1 VWNERHNHRAGQGVN
16 RTASEPPS
24 AGRYNHRVNKLEAFG
39 YIAAQAVR
47 GEITFPTSVN
57 AVLRLQLALDDP
69 DCHIDEAIRL
79 VLAEPQLAARTVAVA
94 NTPAFGGSSAMP
106 VTNVRTAVT
115 RIGYRRLQ
123 ALVASL
129 VVRQFGNRITDPALR
144 AKAEQL
150 WEHTTHVAAIAHS
163 LARRMTGVNPDTAL
177 FAGIVHEVGGFY
189 LLARADEF
197 PGLLDDDPENWGAL
211 CEDVVSAEVMK
222 KLSIPPVVAD
232 AIADMRGGW
241 LNMPPVSLLDTL
253 LMANLYAPVAS
264 PLDTRREA
272 SPEHGES
279 ALDFVFDEATLD
291 EILHEATAT
300 ARAMGDVVLV

>member
-1 VWNERHNHRAGQGVN
+1 M
-16 RTASEPPS
+16 
-24 AGRYNHRVNKLEAFG
+24 NKLEAFG

-57 AVLRLQLALDDP
+57 AVLRLQQALDNP
-69 DCHIDEAIRL
+69 DCHIDETIRL
-79 VLAEPQLAARTVAVA
+79 VLAEPQLAARTVAMA
-94 NTPAFGGSSAMP
+94 NTAAFGGSASMP

-129 VVRQFGNRITDPALR
+129 VVRQFGNRIKDPQLR

-150 WEHTTHVAAIAHS
+150 WEHTTHMAAIAYS
-163 LARRMTGVNPDTAL
+163 LARRVTGVNPDTAL
-177 FAGIVHEVGGFY
+177 FAGIVHEVGAFY

-197 PGLLDDDPENWGAL
+197 PGLLDDDADNWGAL

-222 KLSIPPVVAD
+222 RLSIPQAVSD

-241 LNMPPVSLLDTL
+241 LNMPPGTLLDTL
-253 LMANLYAPVAS
+253 LMANQYAPVPS
-264 PLDTRREA
+264 PLDSRRAPLPPHDENA
-272 SPEHGES
+272 I
-279 ALDFVFDEATLD
+279 DFVFDEVTLA
-291 EILHEATAT
+291 EILSEAAET
-300 ARAMGDVVLV
+300 ARAMGGVALV

>member
-1 VWNERHNHRAGQGVN
+1 M
-16 RTASEPPS
+16 
-24 AGRYNHRVNKLEAFG
+24 NKLEAFG

-94 NTPAFGGSSAMP
+94 NTAAFGGSGGAP
-106 VTNVRTAVT
+106 VTNVRSAVG

-129 VVRQFGNRITDPALR
+129 VVRQFGNRIVDPGLR
-144 AKAEQL
+144 SKAEQL
-150 WEHTTHVAAIAHS
+150 WEHTTHVAAIAYS
-163 LARRMTGVNPDTAL
+163 LARRITGIDPDTAL
-177 FAGIVHEVGGFY
+177 FAGIVHEVGAFY

-222 KLSIPPVVAD
+222 KLSIPPLVAE

-241 LNMPPVSLLDTL
+241 LNMPPSTLLDTL
-253 LMANLYAPVAS
+253 LLANQYAPVPS
-264 PLDTRREA
+264 PLDLTMT
-272 SPEHGES
+272 PLPPHGES
-279 ALDFVFDEATLD
+279 AVDFVFDEQTLD
-291 EILHEATAT
+291 DILLEAAET
-300 ARAMGDVVLV
+300 ARAMGDAALV

>member
-1 VWNERHNHRAGQGVN
+1 MGCHSLARAFVKGTAWRPARHSTGAIISG
-16 RTASEPPS
+16 
-24 AGRYNHRVNKLEAFG
+24 VNKLEAFG

-106 VTNVRTAVT
+106 VTNVRAAVA

-129 VVRQFGNRITDPALR
+129 VVRQFGNRINDPDLR

-150 WEHTTHVAAIAHS
+150 WAHTTHVASIAHS
-163 LARRMTGVNPDTAL
+163 LARRVTGINPDTAL
-177 FAGIVHEVGGFY
+177 FAGIVHEVGAFY

-222 KLSIPPVVAD
+222 KLSIPQAVSD

-241 LNMPPVSLLDTL
+241 LNMPPATLLDTL
-253 LMANLYAPVAS
+253 LLANQYAPVPS
-264 PLDTRREA
+264 PLDSRRA
-272 SPEHGES
+272 NLPDHGES
-279 ALDFVFDEATLD
+279 ALDFVFDEVTLQDILD
-291 EILHEATAT
+291 EAAETAK
-300 ARAMGDVVLV
+300 AMGDVALV